1 MKRKFLVLSLS
12 TLLILSPSVASAE
25 DLEISDNLY
34 INNEENLYLEDD
46 LEISDQGE
54 REDENLDELEISE
67 DEGENLDKL
76 EVSGMREGLNQAQ
89 SAVRGIKAYNDEEKE
104 LLNKYNEAVEEL
116 DRQVSMLEEKENMP
130 EGAVGG
136 AEILD
141 VKTIPTRIQLLIRI
155 GRAIRFG
162 TTELSNKV
170 VGAHTKLAEYVTTGI
185 LYTLNPFASSD
196 SIMDYINQWEGLEEE
211 LLSYPDLSP
220 EDIATI
226 YKKAGVSRKL
236 AEARRIR
243 NENKRFK
250 GASIKKL
257 EEPIRKTSALL
268 WRINVTCGEL
278 DDQLLKLD
286 EAIERIVGPKI
297 RAEEIVFMEGDG
309 GYIQVDQKTK
319 IRPVI
324 RPEEVKNKDYILYSS
339 NSYLARVEG
348 DEIIPLATGNVD
360 IIAVAKDNGIKKKFN
375 LRIVNPGEEVSDLPR
390 LDSTGDNNINL
401 EQFYE

>member
-1 MKRKFLVLSLS
+1 MKRKFLILSLS
-12 TLLILSPSVASAE
+12 TLLILSPSVAVAE
-25 DLEISDNLY
+25 ELEISDYDLE
-34 INNEENLYLEDD
+34 INNEEDLYQED
-46 LEISDQGE
+46 G
-54 REDENLDELEISE
+54 LEISE
-67 DEGENLDKL
+67 NKDLDEEVTEL
-76 EVSGMREGLNQAQ
+76 EISGMREGLNEAQ
-89 SAVRGIKAYNDEEKE
+89 SAVRDLEAYNDEEKE
-104 LLNKYNEAVEEL
+104 LLDKYNEAVAEL
-116 DRQVSMLEEKENMP
+116 DRQVSMLEKKENMP
-130 EGAVGG
+130 KGAVGG
-136 AEILD
+136 AEILY

-196 SIMDYINQWEGLEEE
+196 SIMDYINSWEGLEEE
-211 LLSYPDLSP
+211 LLAYPDLSP

-236 AEARRIR
+236 AEARRVR
-243 NENKRFK
+243 NENRRFK

-278 DDQLLKLD
+278 DQEVLKLD
-286 EAIERIVGPKI
+286 EAIEKIVGPKI

-360 IIAVAKDNGIKKKFN
+360 IIAVAKDNGIKKKFK
-375 LRIVNPGEEVSDLPR
+375 LRIVNPGEEINDLPR
-390 LDSTGDNNINL
+390 LDTTGDNNINL
-401 EQFYE
+401 EKFYE